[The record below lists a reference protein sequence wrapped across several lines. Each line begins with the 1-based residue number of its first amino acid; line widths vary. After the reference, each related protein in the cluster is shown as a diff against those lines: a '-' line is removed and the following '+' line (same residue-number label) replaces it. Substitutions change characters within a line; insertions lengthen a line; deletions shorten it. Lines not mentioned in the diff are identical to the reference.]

1 MPNPR
6 SGVNR
11 RATDA
16 EGEVLDTKPSPNLTS
31 SSALDFASQE
41 SNVALRKRLTAV
53 RCLKNLAGR

>member
-16 EGEVLDTKPSPNLTS
+16 EDEVLDTEPSPS
-31 SSALDFASQE
+31 QRIAPALA
-41 SNVALRKRLTAV
+41 A
-53 RCLKNLAGR
+53 